1 MSYAENTSVP
11 VDRSQSEIKRTLSK
25 YNATGFIFG
34 DSRELSM
41 VMFEMNG
48 RRIKFILPI
57 PALQPKVAS
66 YYQKKGQ
73 FYSQD
78 KVDQETRRRW
88 RCLLL
93 AIKAKLETVE
103 SGISTFEEEFMSHIV
118 LPNGQ
123 TVGEV
128 MVPQITE
135 SYQNAKMPPLLGM
148 RKDI

>member
-1 MSYAENTSVP
+1 MAFAENTTVP
-11 VDRSQSEIKRTLSK
+11 VDRSQAEIKKTLTK

-34 DSRELSM
+34 DSKDVSM
-41 VMFEMNG
+41 VMFEMNN
-48 RRIKFILPI
+48 RRIKFLLPI
-57 PALQPKVAS
+57 PILQPKVSS
-66 YYQKKGQ
+66 YYQKKGL

-78 KVDQETRRRW
+78 KIDQEIRRRW

-128 MVPQITE
+128 MVPQITD
-135 SYQNAKMPPLLGM
+135 SYQTAKMPPLLGM
-148 RKDI
+148 REQK